1 MQQEC
6 QDQVLSKP
14 AEKECLLCAIFE
26 EGGVADAEKS
36 CSTPASSVLSPLI
49 WTRTAQT
56 RRLQ

>member
-49 WTRTAQT
+49 
-56 RRLQ
+56 